1 MYAILNDRGHQYKV
15 REGDLVHV
23 DKLGGKKGDAI
34 AFDQVL
40 LVGQDDGSVKVGA
53 PTVAGAKVT
62 GVVEEDLVK
71 GEKLIAHH
79 RVMTNSLGRR
89 RGHRTQYTVIRINK
103 IQA

>member
-15 REGDLVHV
+15 REGDLLQV
-23 DKLGGKKGDAI
+23 DQLSAKKGDAI
-34 AFDQVL
+34 TFDQVL
-40 LVGQDDGSVKVGA
+40 LVGSEGGQVKVGT

-62 GVVEEDLVK
+62 GVVEDHIK

-89 RGHRTQYTVIRINK
+89 RGHRTKYSVIRIQK
-103 IQA
+103 IAG